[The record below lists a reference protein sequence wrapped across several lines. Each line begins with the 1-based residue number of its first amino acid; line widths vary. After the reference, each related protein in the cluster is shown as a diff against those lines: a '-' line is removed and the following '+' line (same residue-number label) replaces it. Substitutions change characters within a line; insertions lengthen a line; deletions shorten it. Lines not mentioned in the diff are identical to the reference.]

1 MRIRGD
7 YLRNLPVL
15 LDRWIDDI
23 DRLDVR
29 IQPDNAM
36 DAWLAKGQASQTKRY
51 ERPKSGHIADSP

>member
-29 IQPDNAM
+29 IPSDNSV
-36 DAWLAKGQASQTKRY
+36 DAWPAKGLAGKTKHY
-51 ERPKSGHIADSP
+51 ESPKSGHIADSP

>member
-29 IQPDNAM
+29 IQSDHSM
-36 DAWLAKGQASQTKRY
+36 DAWLAKGQASKTKRY
-51 ERPKSGHIADSP
+51 KPPKSGPIADSP